1 MGGLSFWHLLILVA
15 IVLLFF
21 GPSRLP
27 GLGKSVGEA
36 IRGFKKGLDGSE
48 DIDVTNS
55 AKREQIREQDGQNAN
70 SQSTKDKNKV

>member
-36 IRGFKKGLDGSE
+36 IRGLKKGLDGSE